1 MTSQYFLP
9 YRDHIA
15 DVKVR
20 LDLTNYSTKA
30 DLKNVSHV
38 DTSSFALKTN
48 LASLK
53 SEVDKLDINKL
64 KVVPL
69 DLGKLSDVVK
79 NEVVKKTEFNTLKTQ
94 VDNIDTDDY
103 VLKTKYDSE
112 IGNLRLKIL
121 DISGLV
127 QSSTLNSKLT
137 ELGK

>member
-1 MTSQYFLP
+1 MSSQYFPP

-20 LDLTNYSTKA
+20 LDLTNYSTKT

-79 NEVVKKTEFNTLKTQ
+79 NEVVKKTEFNTLKSQ

-121 DISGLV
+121 DIIGLV

>member
-53 SEVDKLDINKL
+53 SEVDKL
-64 KVVPL
+64 VPL